1 MRLRQLLIVGCI
13 CLLASGLSIV
23 SAQDETPMPD
33 APQPNTI
40 TGSTFITE
48 SQPFSDELLEQL
60 TLPEGFEVSVFAS
73 ELGNPRV
80 MAISDAGVIYVSRRG
95 SDDVVALF
103 DQNMDG
109 APDSEGF
116 RVVASEL
123 SRAHGL
129 VIRDNRLYIAG
140 EKEIWVADILEDGSL
155 GELETVTENLPDG
168 DQHSWR
174 TIAFGPDGE
183 LYVNLG
189 SSCNAC
195 METNPE
201 NAAIVRVPLDGS
213 ERTIVAEGLRNSL
226 GFAWQPE
233 TGEMWAFDHGTDWR
247 GDDQPPEEL
256 NSIEEGGNYGWP
268 ICFGSQQVD
277 VYIPYSMESVN
288 GMTNAEFCATTAAPV
303 INYQAHSAPIN
314 LLFYRGDQFP
324 EEYVNDAFVTMRGS
338 WNRFPATGYEVVRV
352 HFGDDGQPTEITP
365 FLSGF
370 LINDGTANFARLAG
384 LAQMAD
390 GSLLVSDDTN
400 GMIYRVTYAGM

>member
-1 MRLRQLLIVGCI
+1 MRLRQLLIVGC
-13 CLLASGLSIV
+13 CLLVSGLGLV
-23 SAQDETPMPD
+23 SAQDE
-33 APQPNTI
+33 PQPNTI
-40 TGSTFITE
+40 TGSTFLTE
-48 SQPFSDELLEQL
+48 SLPFTDDLLEEL
-60 TLPEGFEVSVFAS
+60 TLPEGFEVSVFARD
-73 ELGNPRV
+73 LGSARV
-80 MAISDAGVIYVSRRG
+80 MAISDSGVIYVSRRG
-95 SDDVVALF
+95 ENDVIALF

-109 APDSEGF
+109 AADTEGF
-116 RVVASEL
+116 RVIASDL
-123 SRAHGL
+123 NRAHGL

-140 EKEIWVADILEDGSL
+140 EKEIWVADIMEDGAL

-233 TGEMWAFDHGTDWR
+233 TGEMWAFDHGSDWR

-256 NSIEEGGNYGWP
+256 NLVEEGSHYGWP
-268 ICFGSQQVD
+268 FCFGSQQVD
-277 VYIPYSMESVN
+277 VYIPYSTEASM
-288 GMTNAEFCATTAAPV
+288 GMSNEEFCATTAAPV
-303 INYQAHSAPIN
+303 IEYQAHSAPIN
-314 LLFYRGDQFP
+314 FLFYTGSQFP

-338 WNRFPATGYEVVRV
+338 WNRYPATGYEVVRV

-370 LINDGTANFARLAG
+370 LTNDGTANFARLAG
-384 LAQMAD
+384 LAQMSD

-400 GMIYRVTYAGM
+400 GVIYRVTYTGI